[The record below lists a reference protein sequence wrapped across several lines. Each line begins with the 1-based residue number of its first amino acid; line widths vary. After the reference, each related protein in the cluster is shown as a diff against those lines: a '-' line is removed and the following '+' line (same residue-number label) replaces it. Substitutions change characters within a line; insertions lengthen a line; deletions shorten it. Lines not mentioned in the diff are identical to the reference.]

1 MPNKMASLQQPNRRV
16 GLNYPEKNPTN
27 WPNWSTTGA
36 AGAPMFEKS
45 KKKKKKKKKK
55 PSWISLREIKHD
67 KVPSRVPF

>member
-1 MPNKMASLQQPNRRV
+1 MPNKMASLQQPIRRV

-45 KKKKKKKKKK
+45 KKKKQKKNALLDF
-55 PSWISLREIKHD
+55 PTVD
-67 KVPSRVPF
+67 